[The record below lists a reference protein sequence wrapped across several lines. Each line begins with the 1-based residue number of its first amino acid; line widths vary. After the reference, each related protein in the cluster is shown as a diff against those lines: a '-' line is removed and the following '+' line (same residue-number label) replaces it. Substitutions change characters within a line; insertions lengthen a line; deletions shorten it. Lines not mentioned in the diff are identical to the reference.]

1 MEHRLAQKRTHPHA
15 GFATRSC
22 FNQHEVLPHQL
33 RTVAIGGALVL
44 VCSDECEAQAHRR
57 IGHIAQARAIA
68 RRRG

>member
-1 MEHRLAQKRTHPHA
+1 MEHRSSKKRTHPHP

-44 VCSDECEAQAHRR
+44 VCSNECEAQAHRR
-57 IGHIAQARAIA
+57 IVDVTRARTTPQ
-68 RRRG
+68 RRG